1 MLTFLFSTVDMY
13 IRAMKIIETPIPG
26 LLEIEPTIFGDDR
39 GYFYES
45 YNKDAFHKAGITV
58 EFVQDN
64 QSLSSKGV
72 LRGLHFQN
80 PPHAQGKLVR
90 VIAGA
95 VLDVALDIR
104 VGSPTYGQHHK
115 VELTGEN
122 KKMFWVPPGFAHG
135 FLTLKDDTIFA
146 YKCTALYNKESE
158 GAVLWND
165 PQLNINWNIDS
176 PLVSEKDQEAPAFD
190 KLKSQFQFI

>member
-1 MLTFLFSTVDMY
+1 MY
-13 IRAMKIIETPIPG
+13 IRVMKIIETPISG
-26 LLEIEPTIFGDDR
+26 LLEIEPAIFGDHR

-45 YNKDAFHKAGITV
+45 YNKEAFYKAGITA

-90 VIAGA
+90 VITGA
-95 VLDVALDIR
+95 VLDVAVDIR
-104 VGSPTYGQHHK
+104 VGSPTYGQHHA

-122 KKMFWVPPGFAHG
+122 KKMFWIPPGFAHG
-135 FLTLKDDTIFA
+135 FLTKKDDTIFA
-146 YKCTALYNKESE
+146 YKCTALYNKASEES
-158 GAVLWND
+158 VLWSD
-165 PQLNINWNIDS
+165 LQLNINWDIEA
-176 PLVSEKDQEAPAFD
+176 PLVSEKDQEAQAFD